1 MQNFDKDLL
10 IFLGIFIA
18 MFYLFYY
25 SLLKYKKL
33 TTYQQ
38 HSRWEMI
45 NKQGFILAFI
55 LAFAYGVDFISKSYL
70 HQFFIDVTHKQIS
83 QDMFVLYVFVAF
95 SGIIFLIKLKID
107 SYINYKDERVVNIQQ
122 EATFSN
128 FSPKP
133 RKVKPI
139 KFYAHYF
146 NGITFERSPKDY
158 TIQAVKLNIDLNDIQ
173 KFKIEQEA
181 KAVVIND
188 FYQRLIDYINSKAS
202 LFGYE
207 KITQLEIQECNNML
221 DLKILIFN
229 RFENLTNKQYF
240 ASISQLFQI
249 AMKNDETEYLAFL
262 RDSQHFKFSSIS
274 IKHAALFL
282 QMGVLK

>member
-18 MFYLFYY
+18 IFYLFYY

-38 HSRWEMI
+38 HRRWEMI

-55 LAFAYGVDFISKSYL
+55 LAFAYGVDFVSKSYL

-95 SGIIFLIKLKID
+95 SVIIFLIKMRID

-128 FSPKP
+128 FNPKP
-133 RKVKPI
+133 RKIKPI
-139 KFYAHYF
+139 KFFAHYF
-146 NGITFERSPKDY
+146 NGITLERSPKDY

-173 KFKIEQEA
+173 KFKMEQES
-181 KAVVIND
+181 KAVLIND
-188 FYQRLIDYINSKAS
+188 FYRRLIDYINSKAS
-202 LFGYE
+202 LFGY
-207 KITQLEIQECNNML
+207 
-221 DLKILIFN
+221 
-229 RFENLTNKQYF
+229 
-240 ASISQLFQI
+240 
-249 AMKNDETEYLAFL
+249 
-262 RDSQHFKFSSIS
+262 
-274 IKHAALFL
+274 
-282 QMGVLK
+282 